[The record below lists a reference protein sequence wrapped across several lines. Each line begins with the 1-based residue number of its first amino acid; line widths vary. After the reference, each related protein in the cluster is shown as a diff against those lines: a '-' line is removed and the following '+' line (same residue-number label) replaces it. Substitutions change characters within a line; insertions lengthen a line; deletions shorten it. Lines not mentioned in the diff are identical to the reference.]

1 MIEGGEN
8 SITGGDT
15 DHALGL
21 QESVHPGRQERQETS
36 GRPPSKGDG
45 KDGSSYK
52 PSLKAK
58 SGPCLLSTTRRAQ
71 ETGPGLVSLG
81 RRLAPLRVAY
91 RRTGS
96 LPGCRPRCG
105 RSPGSGRPPGSPAG
119 GRGWRRCHRPGY
131 PVPAGCARPRG
142 LLAPWHS

>member
-58 SGPCLLSTTRRAQ
+58 SGPCLLSTMRRAH

-81 RRLAPLRVAY
+81 RRLVPVRAAC

-96 LPGCRPRCG
+96 LDRK
-105 RSPGSGRPPGSPAG
+105 S
-119 GRGWRRCHRPGY
+119 
-131 PVPAGCARPRG
+131 VV
-142 LLAPWHS
+142 